1 MIICEKGGYNLSD
14 LTFKLKGEFL
24 GTERIYSIK
33 KGHFLMKLTSDIF
46 QLKLFTKTILKFIY
60 NISKYNI
67 IHDDLKP
74 DNILIE
80 E

>member
-1 MIICEKGGYNLSD
+1 
-14 LTFKLKGEFL
+14 
-24 GTERIYSIK
+24 
-33 KGHFLMKLTSDIF
+33 MKLTSDIF

-80 E
+80 